1 MRSADFEM
9 QDSPLSWRLLA
20 ANNRD
25 VARSATTYPDLAT
38 CLRAVVDLQARI
50 EDTVAVA
57 ARSGRA
63 DWSWRLRVDGQDVAV
78 SSRTYQRRLQCEAAC
93 SLFVSLVHD
102 ATLDLFDFGPDPV
115 VAGADGLATVAV
127 DAADAVREPIATR
140 QQPVRS
146 DADLDN
152 EPVRVPQPRGRP
164 ADA

>member
-9 QDSPLSWRLLA
+9 PDSPLSWRLLA

-25 VARSATTYPDLAT
+25 VARSATPYPDLAT
-38 CLRAVVDLQARI
+38 CLKAVADLQARI
-50 EDTVAVA
+50 EDAVAVA

-102 ATLDLFDFGPDPV
+102 ATLDLFDFGPDH
-115 VAGADGLATVAV
+115 VAADDLATRVV
-127 DAADAVREPIATR
+127 EAADAVPEPVATR
-140 QQPVRS
+140 PQPLRS
-146 DADLDN
+146 DADSDD
-152 EPVRVPQPRGRP
+152 EPVRVPQARERP